1 MFARISRR
9 GVLAGLMAAPM
20 AAFADQFA
28 PVADAGWED
37 WAARFQGRAL
47 DQGISQATL
56 RAAFS
61 RAGFVPGVIEKD
73 RNQAESIWGMEDY
86 LAITANDE
94 RVTAGRKAL
103 RRNRGLLRKLE
114 QAYGVDAHVL
124 TAIWGVESYYGTKKG
139 TVPVISALS
148 TLAYEG
154 RRGEFFEGQL
164 IAALKILQ
172 HGDTTADRMLGGW
185 AGAMGHMQF
194 IPTTYRAYAVDAT
207 GDGRSDHWGEDPA
220 DALASAAHYLAESG
234 WQLGQPWGV
243 EVQVPPGTKEA
254 TRTVAEWAERGVTP
268 VTRIA
273 GAAKAKLV
281 TSSGPGFFLLRN
293 GRVLGAYNA
302 STRYI
307 VGVGVLSD
315 RVNGGGGLRGT
326 FPPDGT
332 GLTQA
337 ERVRVQTRLTALGFD
352 TGSTDGVFGRKTK
365 AALQAWQAATGQPVT
380 GQASPEVLRALR

>member
-1 MFARISRR
+1 MFAGISRR
-9 GVLAGLMAAPM
+9 GVLAGLMAAPL
-20 AAFADQFA
+20 AAYADPFA
-28 PVADAGWED
+28 PVADAGWEA
-37 WAARFQGRAL
+37 WVARFQGRAL
-47 DQGISQATL
+47 DRGISAATL
-56 RAAFS
+56 RAAFA

-86 LAITANDE
+86 LAITANDD
-94 RVTAGRKAL
+94 RVKAGRQAL
-103 RRNRGLLRKLE
+103 RRQRGLLRKLE
-114 QAYGVDAHVL
+114 RAYGVDAHVL

-154 RRGEFFEGQL
+154 RRGEFFESQL

-172 HGDTTADRMLGGW
+172 EGHISPDKMLGGW

-194 IPTTYRAYAVDAT
+194 IPTTWAAYAVDAT

-234 WQLGQPWGV
+234 WQTGQPWGV

-254 TRTVAEWAERGVTP
+254 TRTVAEWAERGVVP

-281 TSSGPGFFLLRN
+281 TSSGPGFFILRN

-307 VGVGVLSD
+307 IGVGVLSD

-326 FPPDGT
+326 FPPDAT
-332 GLTQA
+332 GLTQV
-337 ERVRVQTRLTALGFD
+337 ERIRVQQRLTALGFD
-352 TGSTDGVFGRKTK
+352 TGSTDGVLGPKTK
-365 AALQAWQAATGQPVT
+365 AALEAWQQATGQAVT
-380 GQASPEVLRALR
+380 GKASPEVLQALR